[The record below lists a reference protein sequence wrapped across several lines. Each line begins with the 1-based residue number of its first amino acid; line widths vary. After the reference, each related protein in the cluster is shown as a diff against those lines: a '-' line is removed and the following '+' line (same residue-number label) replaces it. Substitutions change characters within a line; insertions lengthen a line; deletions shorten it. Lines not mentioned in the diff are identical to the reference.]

1 MAKLSVNEMDTRRQK
16 AAAKTFAAKWLAA
29 AGDEKQETARF
40 WLELVRDVLGAENAA
55 DLLRFE
61 EKVGLSHQSYI
72 DVYVPGTHVIIE
84 QKSAGVDL
92 TAAKPQSDGA
102 VLTPYEQAKRYADG
116 LPYDERARWIVTCNF
131 REFRIH
137 DMSLRKESE
146 RAFPVSVIAL
156 RELPEQCH
164 LLRFLIDTQSVRVEK
179 EKKVSIQAGEQISGI
194 YNALLRRVP
203 NPDDAATLQNL
214 NKFCVRLVFCLYAE
228 DAGLFK
234 RDQFLNYITASHSPA
249 DLRQRLLRLFVALNH
264 RVEERD
270 PYDEELLAFPYV
282 NGGLFAD
289 ESIFIPMMDDEI
301 RDLIQNKASAGF
313 DWSGISPTI
322 FGGLFESTLNPDTRR
337 SGGMHYTSIQ
347 NIHKVI
353 DPLFMNDLRAE
364 FAAIQRSDKGA
375 KTRKRQLTALRAKMA
390 KLVILDPA
398 CGSGNF
404 LTESFISLRRL
415 ENDILREMFALEKD
429 LTTDERGEA
438 QEDLRMAEV
447 SIQQFH
453 GIEINDF
460 AVSVAKAA
468 LWIADSQMWEETQQI
483 LQNRN
488 AFLPLQQYDGIREG
502 NALRLDWLE
511 GIPGRHVDYIIGNP
525 PFVGARMMAKEQK
538 ENLLGVFDGFKNAG
552 NLDFVAA
559 WYKKAVDIMKEQPST
574 HTALVSTNSIT
585 QGQQV
590 ALLWRPLAEMGC
602 HIDFA
607 HRTFKW
613 ANEAKHTAAVHC
625 VIVGF
630 SCGEDAP
637 RKMLVDEQGEIRSV
651 QHINGYLVDA
661 PDVFIDNRSTP
672 LCDVPGIGVG
682 NQPID
687 GGNYLFTDEE
697 KAEFLAVEP
706 AAAPYFHPWLGA
718 EELINGK
725 RRHCLWLGDCSPA
738 ELRRMPQCLKRI
750 EAVRQFRL
758 QSKRPGTRDIANKP
772 TRFHQE
778 NMPNGTYIAIPEV
791 SSERRDFIP
800 LGFYTPD
807 TMCSNLLR
815 LIPNATLYHFG
826 VLTSSMHMAWVRAV
840 CGRLEMRYRYSNK
853 LVYNNYPWPQPT
865 AEQKAQIEACAQGVL
880 DARGQYPDCSL
891 ADLYDPLT
899 MPAELRKAHRAL
911 DAAVE
916 RAYGRKFKDDAERVG
931 HLFELYK
938 GLTQN

>member
-92 TAAKPQSDGA
+92 TAAKAQSDGA

-264 RVEERD
+264 SVEERD

-525 PFVGARMMAKEQK
+525 PFVGHQWRTREQAADMD
-538 ENLLGVFDGFKNAG
+538 LVFKGHDKYGK
-552 NLDFVAA
+552 LDYVCAWFRKAADYMQGSSIRTAFVA
-559 WYKKAVDIMKEQPST
+559 
-574 HTALVSTNSIT
+574 TNSIS
-585 QGQQV
+585 QGESV
-590 ALLWRPLAEMGC
+590 ACMWKPLFEQGC
-602 HIDFA
+602 SIDFA
-607 HRTFKW
+607 YRTFKW
-613 ANEAKHTAAVHC
+613 SNEARDTATVHC
-625 VIVGF
+625 VVVGYSQGDECQRKILF
-630 SCGEDAP
+630 SEDGEAQAV
-637 RKMLVDEQGEIRSV
+637 K
-651 QHINGYLVDA
+651 HINGYLVDA
-661 PDVFIDNRSTP
+661 PDVFILNRSKI
-672 LCDVPGIGVG
+672 LAPGMPKMSKGS
-682 NQPID
+682 QPTD
-687 GGNYLFTDEE
+687 GGNLILSTEE
-697 KAEFLAVEP
+697 KEEIIAQYP
-706 AAAPYFHPWLGA
+706 HAADFIKPYIGA
-718 EELINGK
+718 SELISGK
-725 RRHCLWLGDCSPA
+725 QRWCLWLVGVAPSMYRSIPPILERIRQVALFRQSSPTASVRRDA
-738 ELRRMPQCLKRI
+738 ETPALFTQI
-750 EAVRQFRL
+750 RQP
-758 QSKRPGTRDIANKP
+758 SSN
-772 TRFHQE
+772 
-778 NMPNGTYIAIPEV
+778 YIAIPET
-791 SSERRDFIP
+791 SSENRAIIP
-800 LGFYTPD
+800 MGFMGPD
-807 TMCSNLLR
+807 VVCSNAVQ
-815 LIPNATLYHFG
+815 LIPDATLFHFG
-826 VLTSSMHMAWVRAV
+826 VLTSSMHMAWMRSV
-840 CGRLEMRYRYSNK
+840 CGRLEMRYRYTPA
-853 LVYNNYPWPQPT
+853 VYNNYPWPQPT